1 MGIRCKKESI
11 SNLVMSAKHVK
22 KEEVSSGKPKHA
34 AKAVPAAPAAPAVSA
49 DAVKPATAD
58 ASTKSG
64 KPAKAKPKNK
74 AEEKA
79 KVAAEVE
86 TANGAN
92 GSRDFFSSDAAAYD
106 MPHSR
111 GKLKIVGIVLGAIVA
126 LVAALYLAG
135 AVFFM
140 SHFLPGTNIN
150 GVDVSWKTPDEMR
163 GKIAATLDDYQLEI
177 TGYGCE
183 LTIPGKEISYGL
195 DPDQDMLA
203 YVNPWTW
210 PIELFTHAGKSA
222 TFAVSYNKQKVAELL
237 DETLAVCNETA
248 TDPVDAH
255 LAYDEATD
263 AVVVAPEQAGTKLD
277 KKQVLTDVDAALRLV
292 HTRLELTERD
302 LVAPAVFATDGSLK
316 NAADQVNALS
326 HVNVT
331 LTLGGYPALKINR
344 GNLLDWIVYDD
355 NRNISLNEEAVELWA
370 QEMADKLNT
379 YGTEHTYTRPDGKE
393 ITVSGGPAFGWK
405 LDTAALTDMIVAA
418 VHDSAQGEIAIPC
431 ESEGAY
437 YNMET
442 GAEWTRYID
451 IDLAEQHAYFFDEDG
466 SILWESDI
474 ISGNVNYSTRNTP
487 TGVYYIT
494 RKATNERLR
503 TYEEGK
509 EKPNESTVA
518 YWMPFIGNVYALHDA
533 PWQPDFGGTMYRD
546 GYGSHGCVNLPPSK
560 AAELYNIVDVG
571 TVVVVHW

>member
-1 MGIRCKKESI
+1 
-11 SNLVMSAKHVK
+11 
-22 KEEVSSGKPKHA
+22 
-34 AKAVPAAPAAPAVSA
+34 
-49 DAVKPATAD
+49 
-58 ASTKSG
+58 
-64 KPAKAKPKNK
+64 
-74 AEEKA
+74 
-79 KVAAEVE
+79 
-86 TANGAN
+86 
-92 GSRDFFSSDAAAYD
+92 
-106 MPHSR
+106 
-111 GKLKIVGIVLGAIVA
+111 
-126 LVAALYLAG
+126 
-135 AVFFM
+135 
-140 SHFLPGTNIN
+140 
-150 GVDVSWKTPDEMR
+150 
-163 GKIAATLDDYQLEI
+163 
-177 TGYGCE
+177 
-183 LTIPGKEISYGL
+183 
-195 DPDQDMLA
+195 MLA